1 MNTPLS
7 VATGEPVQP
16 HEWRG
21 SAKDPDDGWDGA
33 FRVPA
38 WRCANCG
45 RPLGGSLT
53 QFTAAMDSPTAP
65 IPRVKCGHCGTVYNN
80 PNPPVILERRRLG
93 DMSTIRCRMCDHH
106 HDGPHADTDRHI
118 ALHVTTVHPA
128 HLYDVEDI
136 DPLHLGD

>member
-1 MNTPLS
+1 MTTPLS
-7 VATGEPVQP
+7 APTGEPVQP

-21 SAKDPDDGWDGA
+21 SAQNPDDGWDGA

-38 WRCANCG
+38 WKCANCD

-65 IPRVKCGHCGTVYNN
+65 IQRVACEHCGTVYDN
-80 PNPPVILERRRLG
+80 PNPLVILERRRMG
-93 DMSTIRCRMCDHH
+93 DMSAIRCRMCDHRY
-106 HDGPHADTDRHI
+106 DVPHAGADRHI

-128 HLYDVEDI
+128 HLYDVEDT
-136 DPLHLGD
+136 DPLRLGD